1 MEKMDKMTT
10 GLDPGGSGTSKL
22 SMMVL
27 NLGSI
32 LWTRSLPQAEVLTE
46 GSWWTGKAAIIV
58 AGVAS
63 LVATVLAC
71 L

>member
-1 MEKMDKMTT
+1 MDSMKT

-27 NLGSI
+27 DLGST
-32 LWTRSLPQAEVLTE
+32 LWTRNLPQAETLIE
-46 GSWWTGKAAIIV
+46 NSGNAAIIV

>member
-1 MEKMDKMTT
+1 MDSTNT

-22 SMMVL
+22 SMTVL
-27 NLGSI
+27 DGST
-32 LWTRSLPQAEVLTE
+32 LWTRSLPLAEMLTE
-46 GSWWTGKAAIIV
+46 SSGNAAIIV

-63 LVATVLAC
+63 LVATILAC

>member
-1 MEKMDKMTT
+1 MDHMKA

-27 NLGSI
+27 DLGST
-32 LWTRSLPQAEVLTE
+32 LWARSLPQAEMLIE
-46 GSWWTGKAAIIV
+46 SSWYAGRAAIIV